1 MGGVRLGLEH
11 LGTALVVKTNDPPTV
26 EIERFGNADL
36 LDPVISPR
44 SIGVTEGRQTAVGAD
59 AGAGKD
65 NKFFHNMM

>member
-1 MGGVRLGLEH
+1 M
-11 LGTALVVKTNDPPTV
+11 TPPTV

-44 SIGVTEGRQTAVGAD
+44 PIGVTEGRQTAVGAD